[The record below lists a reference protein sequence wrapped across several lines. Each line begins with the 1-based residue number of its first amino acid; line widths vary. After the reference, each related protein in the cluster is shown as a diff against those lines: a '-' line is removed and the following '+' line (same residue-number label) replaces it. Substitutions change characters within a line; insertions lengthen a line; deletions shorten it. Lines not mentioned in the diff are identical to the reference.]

1 MKVGQIY
8 LEKASS
14 AGARRFQS
22 LIESLDKLAIEQH
35 VLVASSELARSLGS
49 LPYVTVGPVVST
61 PVTAYCLMPDVDV
74 AHVHDSKSGQSGL
87 LLTLTRSI
95 PYVMTRA
102 DAHLTTRN
110 PITRSVW
117 DRAQQTIEPKE
128 IQPEMLITTYRS
140 AVEMLS
146 KRPKNA
152 NCW

>member
-8 LEKASS
+8 LEKASA
-14 AGARRFQS
+14 AGARQFQA
-22 LIESLDKLAIEQH
+22 LVESLDKLAIEQH
-35 VLVASSELARSLGS
+35 VLVASSELARSLSS

-61 PVTAYCLMPDVDV
+61 PVTACCMMPDVDV

-95 PYVMTRA
+95 PYVMTRLEP
-102 DAHLTTRN
+102 DRKTRN
-110 PITRSVW
+110 PITRSIW
-117 DRAQQTIEPKE
+117 DRAQRTVEPKDM
-128 IQPEMLITTYRS
+128 QPDALISTYQS
-140 AVEMLS
+140 AAETLT

>member
-8 LEKASS
+8 LDKAST
-14 AGARRFQS
+14 AGARQFQA
-22 LIESLDKLAIEQH
+22 LVESLDKLAIEQH
-35 VLVASSELARSLGS
+35 VLVASSELARSLSS

-95 PYVMTRA
+95 PYVMTRV
-102 DAHLTTRN
+102 DPNQKTRN
-110 PITRSVW
+110 PITRSIW
-117 DRAQQTIEPKE
+117 ERAQRTVEPKE
-128 IQPEMLITTYRS
+128 MQPDALIDTYQN
-140 AVEMLS
+140 ATDMLS

>member
-8 LEKASS
+8 LEKTS
-14 AGARRFQS
+14 AVGARQFQI
-22 LIESLDKLAIEQH
+22 LIESLDRLAIQQH
-35 VLVASSELARSLGS
+35 VLVASADLARSLGC

-95 PYVMTRA
+95 PYVMTR
-102 DAHLTTRN
+102 LETEQSSRN
-110 PITRSVW
+110 PITRSVHG
-117 DRAQQTIEPKE
+117 RAQQTIEPRAL
-128 IQPEMLITTYRS
+128 QPDALIDTYRN
-140 AVEMLS
+140 AAEVLS

>member
-8 LEKASS
+8 LEKASV
-14 AGARRFQS
+14 AGARQFQS

-35 VLVASSELARSLGS
+35 VLVASAELARSLGS

-61 PVTAYCLMPDVDV
+61 PVVACCLMPDVDI

-95 PYVMTRA
+95 PYVITLVDPDLMV
-102 DAHLTTRN
+102 RN
-110 PITRSVW
+110 PITRSIC
-117 DRAQQTIEPKE
+117 DRALQTIESE
-128 IQPEMLITTYRS
+128 SVQPEALVDAYQT
-140 AVEMLS
+140 AAGVLS